1 MKDMKDIKDIKD
13 IKVFPSEYNF
23 CKILWENEPVT
34 SNELVKLCNQQLEW
48 KKSTTYTVIRRLTER
63 GIIKSENAVVTS
75 LVSKEEVDSA
85 QSIEIVDNTFGGSL
99 PDFIAAF
106 SRQRSISEQ
115 EKEDIK
121 RIFGL

>member
-1 MKDMKDIKDIKD
+1 MLVDDKSQLENGNLRMGTIMKDSCI
-13 IKVFPSEYNF
+13 N
-23 CKILWENEPVT
+23 
-34 SNELVKLCNQQLEW
+34 CN
-48 KKSTTYTVIRRLTER
+48 S
-63 GIIKSENAVVTS
+63 IIHVAVV
-75 LVSKEEVDSA
+75 DD
-85 QSIEIVDNTFGGSL
+85 DNTFGGSL

>member
-1 MKDMKDIKDIKD
+1 MKDIKD

>member
-1 MKDMKDIKDIKD
+1 M
-13 IKVFPSEYNF
+13 
-23 CKILWENEPVT
+23 
-34 SNELVKLCNQQLEW
+34 
-48 KKSTTYTVIRRLTER
+48 
-63 GIIKSENAVVTS
+63 
-75 LVSKEEVDSA
+75 SKEEVDSA

-121 RIFGL
+121 RIFGLLYMP